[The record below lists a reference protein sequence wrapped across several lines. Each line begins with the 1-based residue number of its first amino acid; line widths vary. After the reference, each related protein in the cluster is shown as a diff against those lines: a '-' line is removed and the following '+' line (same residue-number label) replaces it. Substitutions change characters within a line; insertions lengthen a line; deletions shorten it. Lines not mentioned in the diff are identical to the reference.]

1 MNGDLPAP
9 TTSPAGAAAP
19 LATEGSP
26 PAPMEQIPAVE
37 LAELRRRA
45 DRYRF
50 LFRTI
55 VTVTSLL
62 VAAVLIVTLVAIL
75 FDN

>member
-9 TTSPAGAAAP
+9 TTSAGAAAP

-26 PAPMEQIPAVE
+26 PTPMEQIPAVE

-62 VAAVLIVTLVAIL
+62 ISAALIVTLVAIL
-75 FDN
+75 FDD

>member
-1 MNGDLPAP
+1 MELPEK
-9 TTSPAGAAAP
+9 
-19 LATEGSP
+19 LNATAVP
-26 PAPMEQIPAVE
+26 PAMEPLTPAAMEQVPAVE

-55 VTVTSLL
+55 VTVTGILVGATVIVVLAALL
-62 VAAVLIVTLVAIL
+62 TDL
-75 FDN
+75 

>member
-9 TTSPAGAAAP
+9 TTSPAGAPAP

-26 PAPMEQIPAVE
+26 PPMEQMPAVE

-75 FDN
+75 FDD

>member
-1 MNGDLPAP
+1 MNGDPPAP
-9 TTSPAGAAAP
+9 TTSPAGDAAP

-26 PAPMEQIPAVE
+26 PAPMEQIPAAA